1 MDLGTSIFQPL
12 LDELDDL
19 VKMEGNICLWHIQQ
33 LQPLVLDPKRPGR
46 EGGLSEA
53 VHVQPRCHRNIYRL
67 HNWMKLILLQLTC
80 RTSRWYRQSRFVVP
94 PQC

>member
-1 MDLGTSIFQPL
+1 MKVGEINLLKQFLKHGCQVGDLGTSIFQPL

-53 VHVQPRCHRNIYRL
+53 VQRQCHRN
-67 HNWMKLILLQLTC
+67 T
-80 RTSRWYRQSRFVVP
+80 
-94 PQC
+94 

>member
-1 MDLGTSIFQPL
+1 MVVKLGILGTSIFQPL

-33 LQPLVLDPKRPGR
+33 LQPLVLDPKRPER

-53 VHVQPRCHRNIYRL
+53 VQPRCHRN
-67 HNWMKLILLQLTC
+67 T
-80 RTSRWYRQSRFVVP
+80 
-94 PQC
+94 